1 MINPSLS
8 FIISTC
14 IFHPKIWSVFT
25 YLHPSEAVYY
35 MNSSN
40 NTSILTIKKTDISI
54 QNKTIP
60 KDTSK

>member
-1 MINPSLS
+1 MINPSLY

-40 NTSILTIKKTDISI
+40 NTSILTIKKLTFLY

-60 KDTSK
+60 NDTSK